1 MPYYYMPKGQAER
14 IEKEMVQMIP
24 VIYIVFYICFNL
36 FLFRNRIL
44 NYYLKRKVSISV
56 QLSYSFKFTL
66 INLSVSNEVI
76 RAVC

>member
-1 MPYYYMPKGQAER
+1 MPYYYMPKGQVER

>member
-1 MPYYYMPKGQAER
+1 MPYYYMPKGQVER

-44 NYYLKRKVSISV
+44 NYYLKRKVSILV